1 MEDPEE
7 KKSFTGSEITTLP
20 LKICSS
26 TIRITK
32 NTLSMQDL
40 IKTTLCIISLQFICT
55 LAMTLSRGGKTTYSW
70 VVVCQMLPQLG
81 LYIFMYANLFSG
93 GWGAPDSR
101 FWCDVKI
108 MYVRGFNTIRT
119 ISRMV
124 SFSINLWLMA
134 IVLQINNTTT
144 MALLPLL
151 AIVSEWQAGLSENKN
166 QYDIKAF
173 DKFTKDDD
181 QTLCLESLNYFQSQK
196 NEQGKLT
203 TSFIVN
209 CLMKTYI
216 ITCLLVT
223 WPYTETEMTFGIPI
237 IVTSVLYTFIV
248 PVILDL
254 VYIKSG
260 LTFCQVELYRMIMDI
275 ILPFVIVLFSL
286 V

>member
-7 KKSFTGSEITTLP
+7 KTSFTTSENTSLP
-20 LKICSS
+20 LQICST

-32 NTLSMQDL
+32 NTLTMQDL
-40 IKTTLCIISLQFICT
+40 IKTTLCIVSLQFICT
-55 LAMTLSRGGKTTYSW
+55 LATALAKGEKTLLAW
-70 VVVCQMLPQLG
+70 VIVCQLLPQVG
-81 LYIFMYANLFSG
+81 LYGFMHANLMSG

-119 ISRMV
+119 ISRMA
-124 SFSINLWLMA
+124 SFSISLWLMA
-134 IVLQINNTTT
+134 IVLQINNMTT

-151 AIVSEWQAGLSENKN
+151 AIISEWQSGLSENQN
-166 QYDIKAF
+166 QYDVKAF
-173 DKFTKDDD
+173 DKFTKDDE
-181 QTLCLESLNYFQSQK
+181 TLCLESLNYFQSQK

-209 CLMKTYI
+209 CLMKTYT
-216 ITCLLVT
+216 ITCLLGT
-223 WPYTETEMTFGIPI
+223 WPRTETEMVFGIPI
-237 IVTSVLYTFIV
+237 IVTIVFYSFIV
-248 PVILDL
+248 PLILDL
-254 VYIKSG
+254 IYIKSG

-275 ILPFVIVLFSL
+275 TLPFVIVIFSL

>member
-1 MEDPEE
+1 
-7 KKSFTGSEITTLP
+7 
-20 LKICSS
+20 
-26 TIRITK
+26 
-32 NTLSMQDL
+32 MQDL

-70 VVVCQMLPQLG
+70 VVACQMLPQLG

-93 GWGAPDSR
+93 GWGAADSR

-124 SFSINLWLMA
+124 SFSISLWLMA
-134 IVLQINNTTT
+134 IILQINNTTT

-151 AIVSEWQAGLSENKN
+151 AIISEWQAGLSENQN
-166 QYDIKAF
+166 QYDIKSF

-196 NEQGKLT
+196 NERGKLT
-203 TSFIVN
+203 TSFVVN

-216 ITCLLVT
+216 ITSLLMT
-223 WPYTETEMTFGIPI
+223 WPSTETEMAFGIPI
-237 IVTSVLYTFIV
+237 IVTIVLYTFIV

-254 VYIKSG
+254 CYVKSG
-260 LTFCQVELYRMIMDI
+260 LTFCQVELYRMVMDI
-275 ILPFVIVLFSL
+275 ILPFVVVLFSL

>member
-7 KKSFTGSEITTLP
+7 KKSFTTTEITKLP
-20 LKICSS
+20 LQICSA
-26 TIRITK
+26 TIRIT
-32 NTLSMQDL
+32 TTSLSMQDL
-40 IKTTLCIISLQFICT
+40 IKTTLCIILLQFICALATT
-55 LAMTLSRGGKTTYSW
+55 LARGGESTIAW
-70 VVVCQMLPQLG
+70 VVVGQLLPQLG
-81 LYIFMYANLFSG
+81 LYGFMYANLISN

-119 ISRMV
+119 ISRMA
-124 SFSINLWLMA
+124 SFSIHLWLMA
-134 IVLQINNTTT
+134 IVLRINNTTT

-151 AIVSEWQAGLSENKN
+151 AIISEWQAGLSENKN
-166 QYDIKAF
+166 QYDVKAF

-216 ITCLLVT
+216 ITCLLLT
-223 WPYTETEMTFGIPI
+223 WPHTETELVFGVPI
-237 IVTSVLYTFIV
+237 IVSIVFYTFIL
-248 PVILDL
+248 PLILDL
-254 VYIKSG
+254 VYIKAG

-275 ILPFVIVLFSL
+275 VIPFIVFLFSL